1 MEAQS
6 QSRGNRGTQKETLN
20 HYQGEKMITMQHL
33 SPQEIYKLM
42 ATYIVPRPIAW
53 IVTQNEEGLINIA
66 PFSYFAPLSST
77 PPSVVVSIGHKED
90 ATPKDTLANIR
101 KSKKATICMVPQEFM
116 ERMHLSSKAL
126 DANVS
131 EAEFFDI
138 PTIEKIQEFAPMVEG
153 VSVAFFC
160 ELLQEIDLQGSSTVP
175 LVLEIKH
182 TFVADNPQTPIAR
195 IGRSYAA
202 IGEALKAPTLGE

>member
-1 MEAQS
+1 
-6 QSRGNRGTQKETLN
+6 
-20 HYQGEKMITMQHL
+20 MQHL
-33 SPQEIYKLM
+33 NPDEIYKLM
-42 ATYIVPRPIAW
+42 ATHIVPRPIAW

-90 ATPKDTLANIR
+90 GSPKDTLANIR

-131 EAEFFDI
+131 EAGFFNI
-138 PTIEKIQEFAPMVEG
+138 STIEKIQDFAPMVEG

-160 ELLQEIDLQGSSTVP
+160 ELLQEVYLKDSPTIP
-175 LVLEIKH
+175 LILEIKH
-182 TFVADNPQTPIAR
+182 SFVDENPQTPIAR

-202 IGEALKAPTLGE
+202 IGEALKTPSMGE